1 MCLHLYCLS
10 YGNLCFPHLANYY
23 KWYQSAGAKELR
35 SQGNAE
41 EGADWKNPLTGRG
54 RAEITADSCVEGFGA
69 WAIVERVHLRWKT
82 DQHARC

>member
-1 MCLHLYCLS
+1 MVICVS
-10 YGNLCFPHLANYY
+10 ALANYY
-23 KWYQSAGAKELR
+23 KWYQSEELR

-54 RAEITADSCVEGFGA
+54 RAEIAADSCVEGFGA

-82 DQHARC
+82 DQRARC